1 MMDENRDV
9 WRLQN
14 LEDMVEKSKDTPNYY
29 MWFNKLEEFKRLLK
43 REVVE

>member
-1 MMDENRDV
+1 MDENRDA

-14 LEDMVEKSKDTPNYY
+14 LEDMVEKSKYTSNYY